1 MINITDS
8 HIEEIERKFGFS
20 FDDESKEFI
29 KCLKTKDIQ
38 ACPGAGKTT
47 SLVAK
52 LDIIAQHMPFKD
64 NSGILVLT
72 HTNVAVDEIKKK
84 LGLNAKTLLSYPNH
98 VGTFQSFVNKF
109 LAIPMYIKL
118 FGKKPE
124 RIDRDVFYKIFQER
138 FDLCNDFHKNWLQK
152 RADEKYVNVLTFI
165 ENFDISES
173 EIKYKGRNVIT
184 TSSLMFNEIK
194 TISQIPYKIV
204 KNGYLT
210 YSHCYELALKYLNDY
225 ENIKEIFQKRFKYV
239 FVDEVQDTDDRQF
252 EILDKLFSNSD
263 VIIQRIG
270 DKNQAIFSNMNS
282 SSIGWKV
289 NSDFLEIKNTKRL
302 SKVISEK
309 VTNFAI
315 SPQDLKGNE
324 EITIFPT
331 IILYDIENIG
341 ELVFKEFG
349 NIIIENGLH
358 NIENCK
364 FKAVGAVGKIHE
376 KGEIT
381 IPSYFPNFTKN
392 DDDSVNYD
400 SILEKIKLFDK
411 NKFLAKDFRK
421 ILLDVVIE
429 YLKLKDVKNEDKYFT
444 KKTLF
449 QFLENKEKNLY
460 IDFKIKLF
468 NSVKKLYKQ
477 ECIDD
482 EIKIKLEIILNLFGK
497 RIDEISLKTI
507 IKNYKINFSDKT
519 TKNKFKYENADIEF
533 EIDISTIH
541 KIKGETHTAT
551 LVLET
556 YKNKYDLEILLN
568 LLKNK
573 KRASFDDKKK
583 LLYVAMSRP
592 THLLCF
598 AMNKEHVNELD
609 REELQNS
616 GFIIKDI

>member
-358 NIENCK
+358 NIENSK

-381 IPSYFPNFTKN
+381 IPSYFPDFTKN

-449 QFLENKEKNLY
+449 QFLENKEKNIY

-609 REELQNS
+609 REELQNC

>member
-1 MINITDS
+1 LII
-8 HIEEIERKFGFS
+8 
-20 FDDESKEFI
+20 DEF
-29 KCLKTKDIQ
+29 
-38 ACPGAGKTT
+38 
-47 SLVAK
+47 
-52 LDIIAQHMPFKD
+52 
-64 NSGILVLT
+64 
-72 HTNVAVDEIKKK
+72 
-84 LGLNAKTLLSYPNH
+84 
-98 VGTFQSFVNKF
+98 
-109 LAIPMYIKL
+109 
-118 FGKKPE
+118 
-124 RIDRDVFYKIFQER
+124 
-138 FDLCNDFHKNWLQK
+138 
-152 RADEKYVNVLTFI
+152 
-165 ENFDISES
+165 
-173 EIKYKGRNVIT
+173 
-184 TSSLMFNEIK
+184 
-194 TISQIPYKIV
+194 
-204 KNGYLT
+204 LT
-210 YSHCYELALKYLNDY
+210 YSHCYDFALDYLNTFPLM
-225 ENIKEIFQKRFKYV
+225 KEVFQKRFKYV

-252 EILDKLFSNSD
+252 EIIDKLFLNSD